1 MANTFETVASEILKD
16 SISTA
21 LFIDDKAREPFEEN
35 KEGFEDF
42 TNLYK
47 SFKKYNCLLD
57 IRKYKNIGHKRKFNK
72 SLSKIDLLVLDWQL
86 VESDIYY
93 LITLQMLASAI
104 SVKNIHFICIYT
116 RRKNEEIED
125 QILYPITSYFSANY
139 NENLKERL
147 ENFYNILDEQ
157 GIELQYFKERCYGL
171 IKELTFFYHQKLDT
185 SDKINDIKDV
195 LQELGISVEFN
206 NFVEISYN
214 ESDFVQKLIHFGYE
228 IFDSPTSNNLFTIR
242 ISKKDRNSIYIN
254 NTVIKIRNK
263 VDTPDLYSDFCDSLI
278 NDHNIFFTLF
288 GLEMR
293 NRFRESAAFI
303 GTEIS
308 SIDEIALFYHQKQ
321 VTSMEFLELLKNIWK
336 EQASSFL
343 YEKNIK
349 ILDAL
354 EEYKSDRRILH
365 KVNTFKKT
373 DKKNKDNLAKI
384 NVFYNTLNIKRM
396 KVDKIKFGDIFFRKD
411 NDDIKFL
418 LCITPHCDCLHPK
431 ENIGNMFHFI
441 EGKKK
446 CLSEGLGKNAEKD
459 FFSFIYYEDY
469 PICIKWHCRPFSIHI
484 PESKNRI
491 HNKIKVDIK
500 GDNTVISYLYT
511 LRENYCQRIANQ
523 SFGFP
528 LRVGITFAK

>member
-125 QILYPITSYFSANY
+125 QILYPLSFPAN
-139 NENLKERL
+139 L
-147 ENFYNILDEQ
+147 
-157 GIELQYFKERCYGL
+157 IE
-171 IKELTFFYHQKLDT
+171 

-321 VTSMEFLELLKNIWK
+321 VTSMEFLELLKNILK